1 MKFLASAA
9 IGAFLL
15 IPAVAGAQ
23 TAAPAGAQAQTGVQA
38 TTPTVGATVY
48 DSTGAV
54 LGTVDQVTPQAV
66 VINIGGTK
74 VGLPPAS
81 VGSGPNGL
89 RVATTRADIEAQ
101 AKQAQAGQQAQLV
114 SQLTV
119 GTSVRGA
126 GGATVGTVK
135 AADAQYVTL
144 TTPRGDVKL
153 PISAFSMGPSGP
165 AITLT
170 APQLDA
176 AITQA
181 GGGQAQPSTGS
192 TDATGATGADTP
204 AAGSG
209 TDAAQAGAAGAAAA
223 SGGAAAKATTRTQTR
238 TTKTTRRTRRTNR

>member
-1 MKFLASAA
+1 MKFLSSAA

-15 IPAVAGAQ
+15 IPAIAGAQ
-23 TAAPAGAQAQTGVQA
+23 TAAPAGAQAQAGAQA

-66 VINIGGTK
+66 VINVGGTK
-74 VGLPPAS
+74 VGLPPTS
-81 VGSGPNGL
+81 VGAGPNGL

-114 SQLTV
+114 SQLTA

-153 PISAFSMGPSGP
+153 PIAAFSMGPNGP

-170 APQLDA
+170 ASQLDA

-181 GGGQAQPSTGS
+181 GGGQAQPA
-192 TDATGATGADTP
+192 TDGTE
-204 AAGSG
+204 AG
-209 TDAAQAGAAGAAAA
+209 GAAGAETPTSGSSADTTAPAAA
-223 SGGAAAKATTRTQTR
+223 AAAAGTTGAAAKATTRTQTR
-238 TTKTTRRTRRTNR
+238 TTTTRRTRRTNR

>member
-15 IPAVAGAQ
+15 IPATAGAQ
-23 TAAPAGAQAQTGVQA
+23 TAAPAGEQAQAGAQV

-66 VINIGGTK
+66 VINVGGTK
-74 VGLPPAS
+74 VGLPPTS
-81 VGSGPNGL
+81 VGAGPNGL

-114 SQLTV
+114 SQLTA

-153 PISAFSMGPSGP
+153 PIAAFSMGPNGP

-181 GGGQAQPSTGS
+181 GGGQAQPSANS
-192 TDATGATGADTP
+192 TEAGGATGAETSTTSSGADTAAP
-204 AAGSG
+204 TAAAAGS
-209 TDAAQAGAAGAAAA
+209 A
-223 SGGAAAKATTRTQTR
+223 GAAAKATTRTQTR
-238 TTKTTRRTRRTNR
+238 TTTTRRTRRTNR